1 MAALLRTSPPNL
13 GLRIRSL
20 AAWTRTQPG
29 SGFRF
34 ASSLDTP
41 IRTTTPRPARRSPSS
56 ASSAPRAPRKGFVS
70 AFVGGSTIDDAT
82 PVLSETPA
90 PSRKHD
96 PPRKSRPT
104 RSGSYTTSFRLSP
117 DHLLV
122 TKDFAEFVRKKER
135 TPAQVME
142 HVMEVRNQRDRDFM
156 LARILNEYL
165 KQNRVHNIEP
175 LIIEVRR

>member
-1 MAALLRTSPPNL
+1 
-13 GLRIRSL
+13 
-20 AAWTRTQPG
+20 
-29 SGFRF
+29 
-34 ASSLDTP
+34 
-41 IRTTTPRPARRSPSS
+41 
-56 ASSAPRAPRKGFVS
+56 
-70 AFVGGSTIDDAT
+70 
-82 PVLSETPA
+82 
-90 PSRKHD
+90 
-96 PPRKSRPT
+96 
-104 RSGSYTTSFRLSP
+104 
-117 DHLLV
+117 V